1 MKKISNAA
9 GRWICVILVL
19 VMTAITCVE
28 PVKAVTGYSST
39 AWVDN
44 LDFVD
49 IRGSEKP
56 IQCIYTM
63 EKDGSF
69 LASSY
74 GFRNEGV
81 KTGETIYIR
90 DWTYTCNGY
99 TYFAVIYKG
108 RLMYLNKKY
117 INVSNLVSVNQPK
130 YPGRKNKVKMK
141 AVAGNISDQNNWFYV
156 YSQGRGERVCDMG
169 TGTGV
174 LPLLLSARAEGTT
187 FDAFEVQRDV
197 ADMAQRSVALNGL
210 QARIRVHHADCRE
223 AGRIIGCETVQLVVT
238 NPPYTAL
245 GAGLVSPEETRAL
258 SRSDSDCPLADWM
271 AACAR
276 VLQNGGRLCAVFPAP
291 RFLALCDAMRGAK
304 VEPKRVRFIVS
315 RPENAPKLVLVEGKK
330 RGRPGL
336 HLLPMLVTHT
346 ADGGF
351 TEEMRRIYGEL

>member
-1 MKKISNAA
+1 METELKA
-9 GRWICVILVL
+9 GERIDDLQRDGLRI
-19 VMTAITCVE
+19 
-28 PVKAVTGYSST
+28 
-39 AWVDN
+39 
-44 LDFVD
+44 
-49 IRGSEKP
+49 
-56 IQCIYTM
+56 IQR
-63 EKDGSF
+63 ED
-69 LASSY
+69 
-74 GFRNEGV
+74 GFRFGTDAV
-81 KTGETIYIR
+81 LLA
-90 DWTYTCNGY
+90 D
-99 TYFAVIYKG
+99 FA
-108 RLMYLNKKY
+108 
-117 INVSNLVSVNQPK
+117 
-130 YPGRKNKVKMK
+130 
-141 AVAGNISDQNNWFYV
+141 AVR
-156 YSQGRGERVCDMG
+156 RGERVCDMG

-223 AGRIIGCETVQLVVT
+223 AGRIIGCENVQL
-238 NPPYTAL
+238 
-245 GAGLVSPEETRAL
+245 AGLVSPEETRAL

-315 RPENAPKLVLVEGKK
+315 RAESAPKLVLVEGKK

>member
-1 MKKISNAA
+1 METALKA
-9 GRWICVILVL
+9 GERIDDLQRDGLRI
-19 VMTAITCVE
+19 
-28 PVKAVTGYSST
+28 
-39 AWVDN
+39 
-44 LDFVD
+44 
-49 IRGSEKP
+49 
-56 IQCIYTM
+56 IQR
-63 EKDGSF
+63 ED
-69 LASSY
+69 
-74 GFRNEGV
+74 GFRFGTDAV
-81 KTGETIYIR
+81 LLA
-90 DWTYTCNGY
+90 D
-99 TYFAVIYKG
+99 FA
-108 RLMYLNKKY
+108 
-117 INVSNLVSVNQPK
+117 
-130 YPGRKNKVKMK
+130 
-141 AVAGNISDQNNWFYV
+141 AVR
-156 YSQGRGERVCDMG
+156 RGERVCDMG

-197 ADMAQRSVALNGL
+197 
-210 QARIRVHHADCRE
+210 
-223 AGRIIGCETVQLVVT
+223 TVQLVVT

-271 AACAR
+271 VACAR